1 MASSAQTAGCDQTTI
16 SDITDVSWTLRK
28 TSFIEG
34 GARNFIEDA
43 KILLDNP
50 DSNYK
55 KRKLGNQKKETL
67 PKNLDRMSAAH
78 LAVESIDSEV
88 QECQTKFKAVKKR
101 SQRKLFTNDY
111 KRKKVLLDSA
121 YTELK
126 RAQEEIVKSIH
137 VQRQQI
143 NSSLESSKEDS
154 DQGFTHYAGI
164 IFRIKRKAKESSILP
179 K

>member
-1 MASSAQTAGCDQTTI
+1 MQRYSLIIQI
-16 SDITDVSWTLRK
+16 RVIR
-28 TSFIEG
+28 
-34 GARNFIEDA
+34 DA
-43 KILLDNP
+43 N
-50 DSNYK
+50 
-55 KRKLGNQKKETL
+55 LGTKKKETL

-88 QECQTKFKAVKKR
+88 QECQTKFKAAKEQ
-101 SQRKLFTNDY
+101 SQRTLFAIDY

-126 RAQEEIVKSIH
+126 RAQKEAVKSIH

-143 NSSLESSKEDS
+143 NSSLESSTEDS